1 MSLYLHIKIKRQ
13 EVLGFRHTVVKLGVL
28 LPGLDTQEQFVGL
41 NIGYNSIM
49 SLGYYQLRIC
59 SPSEDRWVILDVK
72 GEDVF

>member
-1 MSLYLHIKIKRQ
+1 M
-13 EVLGFRHTVVKLGVL
+13 VKLGVL